1 MELMTLG
8 KGLNPQVQ
16 CYQSAASK
24 HEFALNFELLPDS
37 RHVGANCNP
46 VN

>member
-8 KGLNPQVQ
+8 KLLYPQVQ
-16 CYQSAASK
+16 CYQSAVSNR
-24 HEFALNFELLPDS
+24 EFALNFELLPDS